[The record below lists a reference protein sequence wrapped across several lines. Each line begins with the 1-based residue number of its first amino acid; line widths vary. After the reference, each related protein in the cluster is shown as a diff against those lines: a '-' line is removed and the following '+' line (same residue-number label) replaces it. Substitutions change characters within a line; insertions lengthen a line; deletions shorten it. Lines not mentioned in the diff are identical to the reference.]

1 MNIDRLT
8 EIYGESIARVIYDN
22 IDNFTANI
30 KYLES
35 RGYYNVL
42 DLVSLYPYSFIQEED
57 EFMEKVDTL
66 IDKLGIDYVEKINN
80 NYELWGDVDV

>member
-22 IDNFTANI
+22 IDAFTNNI
-30 KYLES
+30 QYLEEKGFS
-35 RGYYNVL
+35 SVL
-42 DLVSLYPYSFIQEED
+42 DLVELYPYSFIQEED
-57 EFMEKVDTL
+57 EFIEKVDAL
-66 IDKLGIDYVEKINN
+66 IDELGIDYVEKINN

>member
-8 EIYGESIARVIYDN
+8 EIYGESVARVIYDN
-22 IDNFTANI
+22 IDSFTNNI

-35 RGYYNVL
+35 RGYSNVL
-42 DLVSLYPYSFIQEED
+42 DLVGLYPYSFIQEED
-57 EFMEKVDTL
+57 VFIEKVDAL
-66 IDKLGIDYVEKINN
+66 IDELGIDFVVKINN

>member
-8 EIYGESIARVIYDN
+8 EIYGESVARVIYNN
-22 IDNFTANI
+22 IDAFTNNI

-35 RGYYNVL
+35 RGYSNVL
-42 DLVSLYPYSFIQEED
+42 DLVQLYPYSFTQDED
-57 EFMEKVDTL
+57 EFIEKVDAL
-66 IDKLGIDYVEKINN
+66 IDELGIDFVEKINN